1 MGRPQATKPANW
13 DEVMKQWKAGDIT
26 AVKAMELTGTKR
38 TTFYKLAKRENTMG
52 GDRVR
57 KIVLDE
63 VALEAMYE
71 NYQGASFEQG
81 DVTAPVIFSADE
93 ILNNG
98 SDFYEECE
106 AFDFSPSERI
116 LLKLI
121 LMANGYKE
129 GENDG

>member
-1 MGRPQATKPANW
+1 MHSV
-13 DEVMKQWKAGDIT
+13 E
-26 AVKAMELTGTKR
+26 ER
-38 TTFYKLAKRENTMG
+38 TTFYKLAKQENTMG

-57 KIVLDE
+57 KIILDE

-81 DVTAPVIFSADE
+81 DVTAPVIFSANE

-98 SDFYEECE
+98 SDFYEEC
-106 AFDFSPSERI
+106 AAYDFSPSERI

-129 GENDG
+129 DENDG